1 MAKRE
6 YNHIDGVLLVDKP
19 SDWTSFDV
27 VNLVRRHF
35 QLDKTGHCGT
45 LDPFATGLLVILLG
59 KATRLQDQL
68 MAKDKCYTGTI
79 HLGVETTTE
88 DLTGEV
94 ASEKE
99 VPALTLEELQKTADT
114 FLGDIEQL
122 PPMHSAIKINGQP
135 LYKLARKG
143 QKVERKPRPV
153 RIDKFQLLN
162 PRQPDVDFIVECS
175 KGTYIRTLGAD
186 FGRKI
191 GCGAHLIALRRE
203 RSGDH
208 VVDGAPTVD
217 EIKSWDLEALKA
229 HIIPLEALQQ

>member
-6 YNHIDGVLLVDKP
+6 YNHINGILRVDKP
-19 SDWTSFDV
+19 ADWTSFDV
-27 VNLVRRHF
+27 VNLIRRHF

-45 LDPFATGLLVILLG
+45 LDPFATGLLVVLLG

-68 MAKDKCYTGTI
+68 MAQDKCYTGTI
-79 HLGVETTTE
+79 RLGQQTTTE
-88 DLTGEV
+88 DLTGEITET
-94 ASEKE
+94 ADL
-99 VPALTLEELQKTADT
+99 PPYTLQELQEVANS

-143 QKVERKPRPV
+143 QEVERKTRPV
-153 RIDKFQLLN
+153 HIAKFELSNL
-162 PRQPDVDFIVECS
+162 RLPDVDFTVECS

-186 FGRKI
+186 LGRKL
-191 GCGAHLIALRRE
+191 GCGAHLTALRRQ

-208 VVDGAPTVD
+208 VVDGAPTI
-217 EIKSWDLEALKA
+217 EQIKAWDLDELQKQ
-229 HIIPLEALQQ
+229 IEPLEPIA